1 MCFENKSKAALA
13 ARIDA
18 AAKVGGAGVDLLQGL
33 NVPCPVLA
41 RAASDKHYGATRT
54 TLFQMLV
61 ACGRTAC
68 VIGNCVIQR
77 VREARDCT
85 WLCKR

>member
-41 RAASDKHYGATRT
+41 RG
-54 TLFQMLV
+54 
-61 ACGRTAC
+61 G
-68 VIGNCVIQR
+68 
-77 VREARDCT
+77 E
-85 WLCKR
+85 